1 MVLFILRRLG
11 AAVITLTVVSVIIF
25 WIIELPPGDAADI
38 YLAKKFQGGG
48 NLSLDQI
55 EAVREDFG
63 LNDPFFLRWWNWISG
78 VVFHWDF
85 GQSLANETPVNK
97 LIGDRLLLT
106 TIIIFAT
113 LFVTYALAIPIGVYS
128 AVRRYSVADYGFTTL
143 GYIGLALPNF
153 LFALILLW
161 VSVRYFGS
169 SVGGLF
175 SPEFEN
181 AGWSFAKAWDLVKH
195 LWVPIVV
202 LGTANLAFQLQTVR
216 AMMLDEVNKLY
227 VTAARARGVPEGR
240 LLAKYPV
247 RQAMNPIISTFS
259 FDINR
264 VLSDAPVVALVLA
277 LPELG
282 ELLITSL
289 LEQDTQVAGAI
300 LLMMSLIYVAGNL
313 VSDLVLAAVDP
324 RVRRGMS

>member
-1 MVLFILRRLG
+1 MARYTLRRLIG
-11 AAVITLTVVSVIIF
+11 GIITLTVVSVIIF

-38 YLAKKFQGGG
+38 YLAKKFQGGSVV
-48 NLSLDQI
+48 SLREI
-55 EAVREDFG
+55 EAVRQSFG
-63 LNDPFFLRWWNWISG
+63 LNDPFIVRWWDWISG
-78 VVFHWDF
+78 IIFHWDF
-85 GQSLANETPVNK
+85 GQSLTNETPVNK
-97 LIGDRLLLT
+97 LIGDRMLLT

-113 LFVTYALAIPIGVYS
+113 LFLTYALAIPIGVYS
-128 AVRRYSVADYGFTTL
+128 AVRRYSITDYTFTGV

-175 SPEFEN
+175 SPQYKD
-181 AGWSFAKAWDLVKH
+181 AGWSFAKLLDLLRH
-195 LWVPIVV
+195 MWVPIIV

-216 AMMLDEVNKLY
+216 AMMLDEINKLY
-227 VTAARARGVPEGR
+227 VTAARARGVPEVR
-240 LLAKYPV
+240 LITKYPV
-247 RQAMNPIISTFS
+247 RQALNPIISTFA

-282 ELLITSL
+282 QLLILSL
-289 LEQDTQVAGAI
+289 LDQDTQVAGAI
-300 LLMMSLIYVAGNL
+300 LFIMSMIYVLGNF

-324 RVRRGMS
+324 RVKLGG

>member
-1 MVLFILRRLG
+1 MARYTLRRLIG
-11 AAVITLTVVSVIIF
+11 GVITLTVVSVIIF

-38 YLAKKFQGGG
+38 YLAKKFQGGSV
-48 NLSLDQI
+48 LTLKEI
-55 EAVREDFG
+55 EAVRQSFG
-63 LNDPFFLRWWNWISG
+63 LNSSFFVRWWDWISG
-78 VVFHWDF
+78 IIFHWDF
-85 GQSLANETPVNK
+85 GQSLTNETPVNK
-97 LIGDRLLLT
+97 LIGDRMLLT

-113 LFVTYALAIPIGVYS
+113 LFLTYALAIPIGVYS
-128 AVRRYSVADYGFTTL
+128 AVRRYSITDYAFTGI
-143 GYIGLALPNF
+143 GYMGLALPNF

-175 SPEFEN
+175 SPQYVD
-181 AGWSFAKAWDLVKH
+181 AGWSFAKTFDLLRH
-195 LWVPIVV
+195 MWVPIVV

-216 AMMLDEVNKLY
+216 AMMLDEINKLY
-227 VTAARARGVPEGR
+227 VTAARARGVPEVR
-240 LLAKYPV
+240 LIAKYPV
-247 RQAMNPIISTFS
+247 RQALNPIISTFA

-282 ELLITSL
+282 QLLILSL
-289 LEQDTQVAGAI
+289 LDQDTQVAGAI
-300 LLMMSLIYVAGNL
+300 LFIMSMIYVLGNF

-324 RVRRGMS
+324 RVKLGG

>member
-1 MVLFILRRLG
+1 MARYTRRRLIG
-11 AAVITLTVVSVIIF
+11 GVITLTVVSVIIF

-38 YLAKKFQGGG
+38 YLAKKFQGGSV
-48 NLSLDQI
+48 LTLKEI
-55 EAVREDFG
+55 EAVRQSFG
-63 LNDPFFLRWWNWISG
+63 LNSSFFVRWWDWISG
-78 VVFHWDF
+78 IIFHWDF
-85 GQSLANETPVNK
+85 GQSLTNETPVNK
-97 LIGDRLLLT
+97 LIGDRMLLT

-113 LFVTYALAIPIGVYS
+113 LFLTYALAIPIGVYS
-128 AVRRYSVADYGFTTL
+128 AVRRYSITDYAFTGI
-143 GYIGLALPNF
+143 GYMGLALPNF

-175 SPEFEN
+175 SPQYVD
-181 AGWSFAKAWDLVKH
+181 AGWSFAKTFDLLRH
-195 LWVPIVV
+195 MWVPIVV

-216 AMMLDEVNKLY
+216 AMMLDEINKLY
-227 VTAARARGVPEGR
+227 VTAARARGVPEVR
-240 LLAKYPV
+240 LIAKYPV
-247 RQAMNPIISTFS
+247 RQALNPIISTFA

-282 ELLITSL
+282 QLLILSL
-289 LEQDTQVAGAI
+289 LDQDTQVAGAI
-300 LLMMSLIYVAGNL
+300 LFIMSMIYVLGNF

-324 RVRRGMS
+324 RVKLGG

>member
-1 MVLFILRRLG
+1 MTRFVLRRLIG
-11 AAVITLTVVSVIIF
+11 AFVALSVVSVIIF

-38 YLAKKFQGGG
+38 YLAKKFQGGS
-48 NLSLDQI
+48 NLTAAQI
-55 EAVREDFG
+55 EQVREDFG
-63 LNDPFFLRWWNWISG
+63 LNDPFLSRWWDWISG
-78 VVFHWDF
+78 IVFRWDF
-85 GQSLANETPVNK
+85 GQSLVNETPVNK

-113 LFVTYALAIPIGVYS
+113 LFVTYGLAIPIGVYA
-128 AVRRYSVADYGFTTL
+128 AVRRYSLADYAFTGI
-143 GYIGLALPNF
+143 GYVGLALPNF
-153 LFALILLW
+153 LFALTLLW
-161 VSVRYFGS
+161 ISVRYFGS

-175 SPEFEN
+175 SPEYED
-181 AGWSFAKAWDLVKH
+181 AGWSLAKLWDLLKH

-247 RQAMNPIISTFS
+247 RQALNPIVSTLS

-300 LLMMSLIYVAGNL
+300 LLMMSFVYVAGNL
-313 VSDLVLAAVDP
+313 LSDLILAAIDP
-324 RVRRGMS
+324 RVRLEG

>member
-1 MVLFILRRLG
+1 MARYTLRRLIG
-11 AAVITLTVVSVIIF
+11 GIITLTVVSVIIF

-38 YLAKKFQGGG
+38 YLAKKFQGGSVV
-48 NLSLDQI
+48 SLREI
-55 EAVREDFG
+55 EAVRQSFG
-63 LNDPFFLRWWNWISG
+63 LNDPFIVRWWDWISG
-78 VVFHWDF
+78 IIFHWDF
-85 GQSLANETPVNK
+85 GQSLTNETPVNK
-97 LIGDRLLLT
+97 LIGDRMLLT

-113 LFVTYALAIPIGVYS
+113 LFLTYALAIPIGVYS
-128 AVRRYSVADYGFTTL
+128 AVRRYSITDYTFTGV

-175 SPEFEN
+175 SPQYKD
-181 AGWSFAKAWDLVKH
+181 AGWSFAKMLDLLRH
-195 LWVPIVV
+195 MWVPIIV

-216 AMMLDEVNKLY
+216 AMMLDEINKLY
-227 VTAARARGVPEGR
+227 VTAARARGVPEVR
-240 LLAKYPV
+240 LITKYPV
-247 RQAMNPIISTFS
+247 RQALNPIISTFA

-282 ELLITSL
+282 QLLILSL
-289 LEQDTQVAGAI
+289 LDQDTQVAGAI
-300 LLMMSLIYVAGNL
+300 LFIMSMIYVLGNF

-324 RVRRGMS
+324 RVKLGG

>member
-1 MVLFILRRLG
+1 MIGYIARRLAG
-11 AAVITLTVVSVIIF
+11 SVLTLLAVSVIVF

-48 NLSLDQI
+48 NLTQAQI
-55 EAVREDFG
+55 EQVRIDFG
-63 LNDPFFLRWWNWISG
+63 LNEPFLVRWWTWISDI
-78 VVFHWDF
+78 VFRFDF
-85 GQSLANETPVNK
+85 GQSFANETPVNK
-97 LIGDRLLLT
+97 LIGDRMLLT
-106 TIIIFAT
+106 TVIIFAT
-113 LFVTYALAIPIGVYS
+113 LFVTYGLAIPIGVY
-128 AVRRYSVADYGFTTL
+128 AAIRRYSLTDYAFTTI

-161 VSVRYFGS
+161 ASVRFFGS

-175 SPEFEN
+175 SPEYEE
-181 AGWSFAKAWDLVKH
+181 AGWSLGKVWDLLKH

-216 AMMLDEVNKLY
+216 AMMLDEINKLY
-227 VTAARARGVPEGR
+227 VTAARARGVPEGQVITR
-240 LLAKYPV
+240 YPL
-247 RQAMNPIISTFS
+247 RQALNPIISTFS

-300 LLMMSLIYVAGNL
+300 LLMMSFIYVAGNL
-313 VSDLVLAAVDP
+313 VSDLVLAVIDP
-324 RVRRGMS
+324 RVRLAG

>member
-1 MVLFILRRLG
+1 MARYTLRRLIG
-11 AAVITLTVVSVIIF
+11 GIITLTVVSVIIF

-38 YLAKKFQGGG
+38 YLAKKFQGGSVV
-48 NLSLDQI
+48 SLKEI
-55 EAVREDFG
+55 EAVRQSFG
-63 LNDPFFLRWWNWISG
+63 LNDPFIVRWWDWISG
-78 VVFHWDF
+78 IIFHWDF
-85 GQSLANETPVNK
+85 GQSLTNETPVNK
-97 LIGDRLLLT
+97 LIGDRMLLT

-113 LFVTYALAIPIGVYS
+113 LFLTYALAIPIGVYS
-128 AVRRYSVADYGFTTL
+128 AVRRYSITDYTFTGV
-143 GYIGLALPNF
+143 GYMGLALPNF

-175 SPEFEN
+175 SPEYKN
-181 AGWSFAKAWDLVKH
+181 AGWSFAKTFDLLRH
-195 LWVPIVV
+195 MWVPIVV

-216 AMMLDEVNKLY
+216 AMMLDEINKLY
-227 VTAARARGVPEGR
+227 VTAARARGVPEVR
-240 LLAKYPV
+240 LITKYPV
-247 RQAMNPIISTFS
+247 RQALNPIISTFA

-282 ELLITSL
+282 QLLILSL
-289 LEQDTQVAGAI
+289 LDQDTQVAGAI
-300 LLMMSLIYVAGNL
+300 LFIMSMIYVLGNF

-324 RVRRGMS
+324 RVKLGG

>member
-1 MVLFILRRLG
+1 MARYTLRRLIG
-11 AAVITLTVVSVIIF
+11 GIITLTVVSVIIF

-38 YLAKKFQGGG
+38 YLAKKFQGGSVV
-48 NLSLDQI
+48 SLKEI
-55 EAVREDFG
+55 EAVRQSFG
-63 LNDPFFLRWWNWISG
+63 LNDPFILRWWDWISG
-78 VVFHWDF
+78 IIFHWDF
-85 GQSLANETPVNK
+85 GQSLTNETPVNK
-97 LIGDRLLLT
+97 LIGDRMLLT

-113 LFVTYALAIPIGVYS
+113 LFLTYALAIPIGVYS
-128 AVRRYSVADYGFTTL
+128 AVRRYSITDYAFTGV

-161 VSVRYFGS
+161 ISVRYFGS

-175 SPEFEN
+175 SPQYKD
-181 AGWSFAKAWDLVKH
+181 AGWSIAKTFDLLRH
-195 LWVPIVV
+195 MWVPIIV

-227 VTAARARGVPEGR
+227 VTAARARGVPEVR
-240 LLAKYPV
+240 LITKYPV
-247 RQAMNPIISTFS
+247 RQALNPIISTFA

-282 ELLITSL
+282 QLLILSL
-289 LEQDTQVAGAI
+289 LDQDTQVAGAI
-300 LLMMSLIYVAGNL
+300 LFIMSMIYVLGNF

-324 RVRRGMS
+324 RVKLGG

>member
-1 MVLFILRRLG
+1 MARFLLRRVLG
-11 AAVITLTVVSVIIF
+11 SIITLVVVSVIVF
-25 WIIELPPGDAADI
+25 WIIELPPGDVVDI
-38 YLAKKFQGGG
+38 YLAKKSQGGSG
-48 NLSLDQI
+48 LTLEQI
-55 EAVREDFG
+55 EAERERFG
-63 LNDPFFLRWWNWISG
+63 VDDPFIVRWWNWITDIVLRG
-78 VVFHWDF
+78 DF
-85 GQSLANETPVNK
+85 GESVVNETPVNK
-97 LIGDRLLLT
+97 LIGDRMLLT
-106 TIIIFAT
+106 TIVIFAT

-128 AVRRYSVADYGFTTL
+128 AIRRYSIADYTFTTI

-153 LFALILLW
+153 LFALVLLW

-175 SPEFEN
+175 SPEYED
-181 AGWSFAKAWDLVKH
+181 AGWSLAKLWDLLTH
-195 LWVPIVV
+195 LWIPVVV
-202 LGTANLAFQLQTVR
+202 LGTANLAFQLQTIR

-289 LEQDTQVAGAI
+289 IEQDTQVAGAI
-300 LLMMSLIYVAGNL
+300 LLMMSFIYVVGNL
-313 VSDLVLAAVDP
+313 VSDLVLASIDP
-324 RVRRGMS
+324 RVRLAG

>member
-1 MVLFILRRLG
+1 MARYTLRRMVG
-11 AAVITLTVVSVIIF
+11 GVITLTVVSVIIF
-25 WIIELPPGDAADI
+25 WIIELPAGDAADI
-38 YLAKKFQGGG
+38 YLAKKFQGGST
-48 NLSLDQI
+48 LTLKEI
-55 EAVREDFG
+55 AAVRESFG
-63 LNDPFFLRWWNWISG
+63 LNSPFIVRWWDWISG
-78 VVFHWDF
+78 IIFHWNF

-97 LIGDRLLLT
+97 LIGDRMLLT

-113 LFVTYALAIPIGVYS
+113 LFLTYALAIPIGVYS
-128 AVRRYSVADYGFTTL
+128 AVRRYSITDYTFTGV

-175 SPEFEN
+175 SPQYKN
-181 AGWSFAKAWDLVKH
+181 AGWSFPKLFDLLRH
-195 LWVPIVV
+195 MWVPVIV

-227 VTAARARGVPEGR
+227 VTAARARGVPETR
-240 LLAKYPV
+240 LIAKYPV
-247 RQAMNPIISTFS
+247 RQALNPIISTFA

-282 ELLITSL
+282 QLLILSL

-300 LLMMSLIYVAGNL
+300 LFIMSLIYVLGNF
-313 VSDLVLAAVDP
+313 VSDIVLAAVDP
-324 RVRRGMS
+324 RVKLAG

>member
-1 MVLFILRRLG
+1 MIGFLLRRLFG
-11 AAVITLTVVSVIIF
+11 AALTLLVVSVIVF

-48 NLSLDQI
+48 NLTPAQI
-55 EAVREDFG
+55 AEVRSDFG
-63 LNDPFFLRWWNWISG
+63 LDQPFLSRWWSWISDII
-78 VVFHWDF
+78 FRFDF
-85 GQSLANETPVNK
+85 GESFANETPVNK
-97 LIGDRLLLT
+97 LIGDRMLLT
-106 TIIIFAT
+106 IVIIFAT
-113 LFVTYALAIPIGVYS
+113 LFVTYGLAIPIGVY
-128 AVRRYSVADYGFTTL
+128 AAIRRYSITDYAFTTL

-153 LFALILLW
+153 LLALVLLW
-161 VSVRYFGS
+161 ISVRYFGS

-175 SPEFEN
+175 SPEYES
-181 AGWSFAKAWDLVKH
+181 AGWSVGKAVDLIKH

-216 AMMLDEVNKLY
+216 AMMLDETNKLY
-227 VTAARARGVPEGR
+227 VTAARARGLPER
-240 LLAKYPV
+240 TVITRYPM
-247 RQAMNPIISTFS
+247 RQALTPIVSTFS

-289 LEQDTQVAGAI
+289 LEQDTHVAGAI
-300 LLMMSLIYVAGNL
+300 LLMMSFIYVAGNL
-313 VSDLVLAAVDP
+313 VADVVLAAIDP
-324 RVRRGMS
+324 RVRVGAQ

>member
-1 MVLFILRRLG
+1 MLRYLLRRILG
-11 AAVITLTVVSVIIF
+11 AFITLVVVSVIVF

-48 NLSLDQI
+48 GSLTLAEI
-55 EAVREDFG
+55 EEVREDFG
-63 LNDPFFLRWWNWISG
+63 LNDPFIVRWWSWISDI
-78 VVFHWDF
+78 VFRWDF
-85 GQSLANETPVNK
+85 GESLVNETPVNK
-97 LIGDRLLLT
+97 LIGDRMLLT
-106 TIIIFAT
+106 TLIIFAT
-113 LFVTYALAIPIGVYS
+113 LFVTYALAIPIGVYA
-128 AVRRYSVADYGFTTL
+128 AVRRYSVADYSFTAI

-175 SPEFEN
+175 SPEFED
-181 AGWSFAKAWDLVKH
+181 AGWSLAKLWDLIKH

-216 AMMLDEVNKLY
+216 SMMLDEVNKLY
-227 VTAARARGVPEGR
+227 VTAARARGVPEGK
-240 LLAKYPV
+240 LLRKYPV
-247 RQAMNPIISTFS
+247 RQALNPIISTFS

-300 LLMMSLIYVAGNL
+300 LLMMSFIYVAGNL
-313 VSDLVLAAVDP
+313 LSDLVLAAVDP
-324 RVRRGMS
+324 RVKLAG

>member
-1 MVLFILRRLG
+1 MLRFLLRRVLG
-11 AAVITLTVVSVIIF
+11 SFITLVVVSVIVF
-25 WIIELPPGDAADI
+25 WIIELPPGDAADV

-48 NLSLDQI
+48 GSLTLDEI

-63 LNDPFFLRWWNWISG
+63 LNDPFIVRWWNWISG
-78 VVFHWDF
+78 IVFEWDF
-85 GQSLANETPVNK
+85 GESLVNETPVNK
-97 LIGDRLLLT
+97 LIGDRMLLT

-113 LFVTYALAIPIGVYS
+113 LFITYALAIPIGVYA
-128 AVRRYSVADYGFTTL
+128 AVRRYSLADYGFTTI

-161 VSVRYFGS
+161 ISVRYFGS

-175 SPEFEN
+175 SPEYED
-181 AGWSFAKAWDLVKH
+181 AGWSFAKLWDLLKH
-195 LWVPIVV
+195 IWVPVIV

-216 AMMLDEVNKLY
+216 AMMLDEINKLY
-227 VTAARARGVPEGR
+227 VTAARARGVPEGK
-240 LLAKYPV
+240 LLRKYPM
-247 RQAMNPIISTFS
+247 RQALNPIISTFS

-300 LLMMSLIYVAGNL
+300 LLMMSFIYVAGNL
-313 VSDLVLAAVDP
+313 LSDIVLASVDP
-324 RVRRGMS
+324 RVKLEG

>member
-1 MVLFILRRLG
+1 MAKYTLRRLIG
-11 AAVITLTVVSVIIF
+11 GIITLTVVSVIIF

-38 YLAKKFQGGG
+38 YLAKKFQGGSTIT
-48 NLSLDQI
+48 LREI
-55 EAVREDFG
+55 EAVRESFG
-63 LNDPFFLRWWNWISG
+63 LNSPFLVRWWDWISG
-78 VVFHWDF
+78 IIFHWNF
-85 GQSLANETPVNK
+85 GQSLTNETPVNK
-97 LIGDRLLLT
+97 LIGDRMLLT
-106 TIIIFAT
+106 TMIIFAT
-113 LFVTYALAIPIGVYS
+113 LFLTYALAIPIGVYS
-128 AVRRYSVADYGFTTL
+128 AVRRYSITDYTFTGV

-175 SPEFEN
+175 SPQFKN
-181 AGWSFAKAWDLVKH
+181 AGWSFAKLFDLLRH
-195 LWVPIVV
+195 MWVPIVV

-227 VTAARARGVPEGR
+227 VTAARARGVPEVR
-240 LLAKYPV
+240 LVTKYPL
-247 RQAMNPIISTFS
+247 RQALNPIISTFA

-282 ELLITSL
+282 QLLILSL
-289 LEQDTQVAGAI
+289 LDQDTQVAGAI
-300 LLMMSLIYVAGNL
+300 LFIMSMIYVVGNF

-324 RVRRGMS
+324 RVKLAG

>member
-1 MVLFILRRLG
+1 MARYTLRRLIG
-11 AAVITLTVVSVIIF
+11 GIITLTVVSVIIF

-38 YLAKKFQGGG
+38 YLAKKFQGGSVV
-48 NLSLDQI
+48 SLKEI
-55 EAVREDFG
+55 EAVRQSFG
-63 LNDPFFLRWWNWISG
+63 LNDPFIVRWWDWISG
-78 VVFHWDF
+78 IIFHWNF
-85 GQSLANETPVNK
+85 GQSLINETPVNK
-97 LIGDRLLLT
+97 LIGDRMLLT

-113 LFVTYALAIPIGVYS
+113 LFLTYALAIPIGVYS
-128 AVRRYSVADYGFTTL
+128 AVRRYSITDYTFTGV

-175 SPEFEN
+175 SPEYKD
-181 AGWSFAKAWDLVKH
+181 AGWSFAKMLDLLRH
-195 LWVPIVV
+195 MWVPIVV

-227 VTAARARGVPEGR
+227 VTAARARGVPEVR
-240 LLAKYPV
+240 LIAKYPV
-247 RQAMNPIISTFS
+247 RQALNPIISTFA

-282 ELLITSL
+282 QLLILSL
-289 LEQDTQVAGAI
+289 LDQDTQVAGAI
-300 LLMMSLIYVAGNL
+300 LFIMSMIYVLGNF

-324 RVRRGMS
+324 RVKLGG